1 MKALNAHQFLLSSA
15 RPTSFILSKPSR
27 NLRLRT
33 PFARR
38 FRACRTD
45 QISAPNKMSS
55 PNCSSSLSLMASG
68 NGSSGFRRRGWVP
81 EAMEEAI
88 EKAIYQCRF
97 LTLLGVLGSLV
108 GSVICFIK
116 GCNIVAASFSEH
128 VVRSG
133 KVMTLLAEALGKHAD
148 PLAPIAGQ
156 ANGSNAGGGGDGFNP
171 QYPSFCSNCKFPVM
185 KIFTDCY
192 NITSPDVYLLGT
204 VMLVFGMGLYE
215 LFVCNIDIEGSL
227 KGQKFPYRSNL
238 FGLFTLMVILNNI
251 PSTFFITTTID
262 PGVNVLHSV
271 PQERPKWLEIKS
283 VNELKTKVGHVIVM
297 LLLIGFF
304 DNSNKVA
311 IHSPI
316 DLLCFSASILLCSI
330 CLYLLAQLNGSKQ
343 KD

>member
-1 MKALNAHQFLLSSA
+1 MKTLNAHQFLLSSA
-15 RPTSFILSKPSR
+15 KPTSFILSKPSR

-45 QISAPNKMSS
+45 QIPARNKMSS
-55 PNCSSSLSLMASG
+55 PNGSSSLSLMASG

-108 GSVICFIK
+108 GSVICFMK

-133 KVMTLLAEALGKHAD
+133 KVMTLLAEAL
-148 PLAPIAGQ
+148 
-156 ANGSNAGGGGDGFNP
+156 
-171 QYPSFCSNCKFPVM
+171 
-185 KIFTDCY
+185 
-192 NITSPDVYLLGT
+192 DVYLLGT

-215 LFVCNIDIEGSL
+215 LFVCNIDIEESL

-238 FGLFTLMVILNNI
+238 FGLFTLM
-251 PSTFFITTTID
+251 
-262 PGVNVLHSV
+262 
-271 PQERPKWLEIKS
+271 ERPKWLEIKS

-311 IHSPI
+311 IHSPT